1 MATTAGGRAP
11 SGGAALADRFLS
23 TVKSFQGVPYVWGG
37 ESRAGLDCSGLVQ
50 LAAREVGVS
59 VPRTT
64 TAQWAA
70 LQHVTAADAQPGDLV
85 FFTGADPPSP
95 GHVGV
100 VDSPGHWTMIDAPQ
114 TGETVHQQPFSVP
127 GMGEMHVVGF
137 ARLPGAG
144 TATPASPGSSGGG
157 GLFSLIM
164 PPGAL
169 AFFDDA
175 SKFVNS
181 AMWIL
186 NPENWMRILAGAA
199 AVLFAVAGGLFL
211 IRAA

>member
-1 MATTAGGRAP
+1 
-11 SGGAALADRFLS
+11 
-23 TVKSFQGVPYVWGG
+23 V
-37 ESRAGLDCSGLVQ
+37 DCSGLIQ

-64 TAQWAA
+64 TAQWAT
-70 LQHVTAADAQPGDLV
+70 LQHVTAGEAQPGDLV
-85 FFTGADPPSP
+85 FFTGSDPPSP

-114 TGETVHQQPFSVP
+114 TGEVVHQQPFSVP
-127 GMGEMHVVGF
+127 GMGVMHVVGF

-144 TATPASPGSSGGG
+144 HVTGGGSGSSGGG

-169 AFFDDA
+169 QFFDDA
-175 SKFVNS
+175 THFVNS

-186 NPENWMRILAGAA
+186 NPENWLRILAGLAGA
-199 AVLFAVAGGLFL
+199 LFALAGAGFL